1 MPSSSSPGRL
11 ARRPSGPLKETG
23 TLSPRDPLPQRC
35 LFPGRGRGVDPGG
48 GGAEQ
53 ELGIAR
59 RRSRASWAFPAR
71 FSKSQGYSSL
81 ESLAG
86 DRFRI
91 LRVAVVGP
99 RVGLGTAGQSVG
111 ARPTNPVAA
120 EEQVRGPIPVAR
132 WVRGPQMQ
140 LLPCHHRASWANNP
154 GQHVSNFLSL
164 EPLDQL
170 RTFPRKMSKLYPLKC
185 THILTSMKIRICT

>member
-11 ARRPSGPLKETG
+11 ARRPPGPLKETG

-111 ARPTNPVAA
+111 AWLTNPVAA